1 MKIPVF
7 CFFAIATL
15 FTGIKVNAQYI
26 HDYQGKAYVEQS
38 YTDVQGEPYLLS
50 NWVDGEVELAGN
62 KPISAK
68 LKYDLVKD
76 ELLFQ
81 NPKDSSAMV
90 FVNTVKGF
98 SLGPFKIDES
108 NLSPLI
114 FSSGYPAVEDQ
125 TPASFYQVIADGKV
139 KLLKRYQK
147 RIRTDQA
154 FNSATVTK
162 TFEMTGPFYYTVT
175 DNKITRLKPAQK
187 TVAAVLADKTDQ
199 VQTFI
204 KTNKID
210 FKSDRDL
217 AKLFTYYNSL

>member
-1 MKIPVF
+1 MKISVF

-38 YTDVQGEPYLLS
+38 YTDVQGEPYLIS
-50 NWVDGEVELAGN
+50 NWVDGKVEFAGN
-62 KPISAK
+62 KLINAK

-90 FVNTVKGF
+90 FVNAVIGF

-114 FSSGYPAVEDQ
+114 FTNGYPAVEDQ
-125 TPASFYQVIADGKV
+125 TPVSFYQVIADGKI
-139 KLLKRYQK
+139 KLLKRYRK
-147 RIRTDQA
+147 HIRTDQA

-162 TFEMTGPFYYTVT
+162 TFEMMGPFYYILT
-175 DNKITRLKPAQK
+175 DNKIARFKPTQK
-187 TVAAVLADKTDQ
+187 NIVAALSDKTDAIQ
-199 VQTFI
+199 AFI
-204 KTNKID
+204 KANKID
-210 FKSDRDL
+210 FKSDGDL

>member
-1 MKIPVF
+1 MKISVF

-15 FTGIKVNAQYI
+15 FTGVKVNAQYI

-38 YTDVQGEPYLLS
+38 YTDVLGEPYLIS
-50 NWVDGEVELAGN
+50 NWVDGKVEFAGN
-62 KPISAK
+62 KLINAK

-90 FVNTVKGF
+90 FVNPVKGF

-114 FSSGYPAVEDQ
+114 FTNGYPAVENQ
-125 TPASFYQVIADGKV
+125 TQASFYQVIADGKV
-139 KLLKRYQK
+139 KLLKRYRK
-147 RIRTDQA
+147 HIRTDQA

-162 TFEMTGPFYYTVT
+162 TFEMMGPFYYILT
-175 DNKITRLKPAQK
+175 DNKIARFKPTQK
-187 TVAAVLADKTDQ
+187 TIVAALSDKTDAIQ
-199 VQTFI
+199 SFI
-204 KTNKID
+204 KANKID
-210 FKSDRDL
+210 FKSDGDL